1 MTINDRIFSFEK
13 NVSTPPPQRL
23 ILLWAQMCPEV
34 KEDDS
39 FVKS

>member
-1 MTINDRIFSFEK
+1 MTINDRTFSFEK
-13 NVSTPPPQRL
+13 KCEHLPQRL